1 MVNGGFS
8 PDTQSMSAVGLSQG
22 GLLMWADE
30 AKCLDQDVSI
40 FFEIYE
46 DNPKIRQTIDA
57 VCSGCPVRRRCFAQ
71 GISAKEYG
79 VWGGVYLEEGQ
90 PSREFNNHKTK
101 DDWQTTWRSLT
112 ME

>member
-1 MVNGGFS
+1 
-8 PDTQSMSAVGLSQG
+8 
-22 GLLMWADE
+22 MWQDD

-46 DNPKIRQTIDA
+46 DNSKIRHTIDA
-57 VCSGCPVRRRCFAQ
+57 VCSECPVRKRCFAQ
-71 GISAKEYG
+71 GVSAKEYG

-90 PSREFNNHKTK
+90 PSREFNDHKTRN
-101 DDWQTTWRSLT
+101 DWQMTWQSLT